1 VNNLYPIHDS
11 LVSRQEKE
19 KLLSQQGMVFWF
31 TGLSGSGK
39 STIATA
45 FQRTLYEQGYFA
57 EVLDG
62 DNIRTGLNNNLSF
75 SEADRAENIRRIAE
89 VAKLFCQNGIITIC
103 SFISP
108 TIAMREQA
116 RTIIGPGDFVEVF
129 VDTPLEICEQRDV
142 KGLYARA
149 RRGEIKGFTG
159 IDSPFEAPI
168 NPEIHINTTTV
179 GVKEAV
185 GNLMAKVRSTGYEVR
200 GMGYEVRGMGY
211 EMHSEELT
219 EDEENIASDF
229 YAPYNKKSVQNLIV
243 WQKAMQIT
251 SRLLKMVEEIKE
263 FGLRDQIIRSS
274 VSIASNISEGYNRG
288 SNKEFIRYLFIA
300 KGSASELHTQ
310 LLLVKELYTFNDLDA
325 ILNDLSVLL
334 QQLGKLI
341 QYRKSHG
348 F

>member
-1 VNNLYPIHDS
+1 MKDLYPIHDS

-45 FQRTLYEQGYFA
+45 FQRTLYEQGYLA

-89 VAKLFCQNGIITIC
+89 VAKLFCQNGLITIC

-159 IDSPFEAPI
+159 IDSPFEAPV
-168 NPEIHINTTTV
+168 NPMIRIDTTAV

-185 GNLMAKVRSTGYEVR
+185 E
-200 GMGYEVRGMGY
+200 
-211 EMHSEELT
+211 
-219 EDEENIASDF
+219 
-229 YAPYNKKSVQNLIV
+229 NLI
-243 WQKAMQIT
+243 KY
-251 SRLLKMVEEIKE
+251 LLE
-263 FGLRDQIIRSS
+263 
-274 VSIASNISEGYNRG
+274 
-288 SNKEFIRYLFIA
+288 
-300 KGSASELHTQ
+300 
-310 LLLVKELYTFNDLDA
+310 LLVAGGKRLKE
-325 ILNDLSVLL
+325 
-334 QQLGKLI
+334 QG
-341 QYRKSHG
+341 
-348 F
+348 